1 MKQLSFALVRLTV
14 FWMLFFALLRAV
26 FVVYYSEMIR
36 LEDIGMAEVSQ
47 LFVHSWLLDLS
58 TASYLILVSLI
69 LLAVFYT
76 TSRPLFN
83 QMNRFYIGFIIVL
96 YALIASAEL
105 GLYAEWKTKLS
116 AKALAYL
123 TNPSEIFH
131 TVSLSEILLL
141 ALLWALQAAAGFGL
155 YFFIVKRK
163 PEAPQR
169 PTIKPLFAALIW
181 LPIFFIGARG
191 GLSAIP
197 VSVSS
202 VYFSKHNM
210 LNLTA
215 VNPLYNISFNLLNAN
230 RLKGENLFISMPEA
244 EAIQTVRALH
254 EVRKDTTISI
264 LKTHRPNVVVLLL
277 ESFSADLIESLGGE
291 PGITPFFHSLEKE
304 GLLFTQFYASAN
316 RSQQAMSAI
325 YAGLPG
331 IPITTITDHP
341 DKYASLPSLTKDLRE
356 VGYQSAFYFGGQLNY
371 GNILSYLMYNEIDVV
386 VEGKD
391 LPKTMPRGRLG
402 VHDGVLLPYAATE
415 LSQMQQPF
423 FATIFTLSSHAPYDY
438 PMEQLIQ
445 WPKVEKEF
453 VNGAYYTD
461 QSIGSFFEEARKTS
475 WYSNTLFVI
484 MADHSKNSYRNHPL
498 ESFEYHKIPL
508 LLLGPALKDSLKGTT
523 YDRIAGNT
531 DVTSTLLQQ
540 LGLPTKNYPWSKN
553 LFNPHYQPFAYFEL
567 NEGLGWKRPEGYF
580 VWNKEA
586 DRFYQ
591 KEIPDSLQ
599 ASILRD
605 GKAYLQVLYEDFMK
619 Y

>member
-1 MKQLSFALVRLTV
+1 MKQLSFALLRLMV
-14 FWMLFFALLRAV
+14 FWMLFFALLRAI
-26 FVVYYSEMIR
+26 FLVYYSEMIH
-36 LEDIGMAEVSQ
+36 LEGVGMAEIGQ
-47 LFVHSWLLDLS
+47 LFAHSWLLDLS
-58 TASYLILVSLI
+58 TASYLMLVSLVF
-69 LLAVFYT
+69 LALFYIT
-76 TSRPLFN
+76 TRPLFKHIH
-83 QMNRFYIGFIIVL
+83 RFFIGFIIVL

-116 AKALAYL
+116 VKALAYL
-123 TNPSEIFH
+123 SNPSEIFH
-131 TVSLSEILLL
+131 TVSISEILLL
-141 ALLWALQAAAGFGL
+141 MLLWALQAAAGFGL
-155 YFFIVKRK
+155 YFLIFKRSQKNALK
-163 PEAPQR
+163 PS
-169 PTIKPLFAALIW
+169 IKPLFAAFIW
-181 LPIFFIGARG
+181 IPFLFVGARG

-230 RLKGENLFISMPEA
+230 RLKGENLFVSMPEA
-244 EAIQTVRALH
+244 EALETVKVLH
-254 EVRKDTTISI
+254 EVLNDTTISI
-264 LKTHRPNVVVLLL
+264 LKALRPNIVVLLL

-391 LPKTMPRGRLG
+391 LPKAMPRGRLG
-402 VHDGVLLPYAATE
+402 VHDGILLPYAANE
-415 LSQMQQPF
+415 LSRMQEPF

-461 QSIGSFFEEARKTS
+461 QSIGLFFEEARKTS
-475 WYSNTLFVI
+475 WYSNTLFLI

-508 LLLGPALKDSLKGTT
+508 LLLGPALKDSLKGST

-531 DVTSTLLQQ
+531 DVTSTLLHQ
-540 LGLPTKNYPWSKN
+540 LGLPTESYPWSKN

-580 VWNKEA
+580 IWNKEA
-586 DRFYQ
+586 NRFYQ
-591 KEIPDSLQ
+591 KEIPVSLE
-599 ASILRD
+599 APILRE
-605 GKAYLQVLYEDFMK
+605 GKAYLQMLYQDFMK